1 MSPTMTPL
9 AFAAAASRAVRLS
22 FSSSSAV
29 FFLGGSG
36 SGSAVESSSG
46 AGTDGSG
53 VGTAASK
60 SSIMPP
66 ASLPSVAAGAS
77 RDDTGGGVVS
87 DDASV
92 FFSSASLFRSPS
104 LNRRARVSAC
114 VMSEWCLASTILST
128 ASRASASD
136 PAATT
141 PFGRSALESSPRG
154 LGTGGC
160 VGCRSPTPRPR
171 SLRPSSFAFSVT
183 FSAICDVVS
192 SSRSL
197 AFSSAGAAA
206 ESTLLRASVNLAS
219 ALAAAWA
226 RKFITRDVLGAR
238 EQWRTV
244 REIRRLGCEKMS
256 PTAHFLGREGTAGG
270 TAANSD
276 GDHDVA
282 TFNVPVG
289 RLRAGERVRN
299 ARDGAR
305 G

>member
-1 MSPTMTPL
+1 MTPL

-29 FFLGGSG
+29 FVLGGSG

-60 SSIMPP
+60 SSITPP

-87 DDASV
+87 GDASV

-141 PFGRSALESSPRG
+141 AFGRSALESSPRG

-238 EQWRTV
+238 EQWSTV
-244 REIRRLGCEKMS
+244 REMPSSREISRS
-256 PTAHFLGREGTAGG
+256 PTARSHLGAKGRGGHSREQRWRPWCR
-270 TAANSD
+270 D
-276 GDHDVA
+276 
-282 TFNVPVG
+282 FQRPG
-289 RLRAGERVRN
+289 RTPQGW
-299 ARDGAR
+299 
-305 G
+305 